1 MATCLAAPLK
11 APRMKFSKKRK
22 GITKA
27 VETSSKK
34 TRSLEYCK
42 RKRKASE
49 GVSDV
54 EI

>member
-1 MATCLAAPLK
+1 MTEAA
-11 APRMKFSKKRK
+11 
-22 GITKA
+22 
-27 VETSSKK
+27 ETSSKK
-34 TRSLEYCK
+34 TRSFESCK